1 MVVIVWFNGS
11 FRKAL
16 AEALIEAGSR
26 DNSVVVLDA
35 DTPKSTGTLAFARK
49 FPDRFINIGISE
61 QDLVATAAGMALAGK
76 TPIAAAFAIFL
87 MRAWEQV
94 RNTIARDKLNVK
106 LIGTHAGLS
115 DFMDGASHQALED
128 IALMRTLPGFTIIAP
143 ASPAATKKL
152 VLEATLNHEGP
163 VYIRLGR
170 DNAPNIYTDSDEF
183 HIGGSKIV
191 EDAVDIAV
199 FSFGPM
205 LGVAHEA
212 VEILRRQGIQAGLV
226 DVYTI
231 KPIDRDT
238 IIKQSAKANLVVCVE
253 DHNIHGGLGS
263 AVAEVLSEA
272 MPRRILRIGV
282 NDSFGASARSYQ
294 QLLEYMG
301 LTPER
306 IADKIKGELR

>member
-11 FRKAL
+11 FRRAL
-16 AEALIEAGSR
+16 AEALVEAGIQ
-26 DNSVVVLDA
+26 NNNVVVLDA

-49 FPDRFINIGISE
+49 FPERFINIGISE

-76 TPIAAAFAIFL
+76 TPIAAAFAMFL

-106 LIGTHAGLS
+106 LVATHAGLS
-115 DFMDGASHQALED
+115 DFMDGASHQSFED

-143 ASPAATKKL
+143 ASPTATKKL

-170 DNAPNIYTDSDEF
+170 DNAPNIYTESDEF
-183 HIGGSKIV
+183 PIGGSKIV
-191 EDAVDIAV
+191 EDAVDVAI

-205 LGVAHEA
+205 LGVALEA
-212 VEILRRQGIQAGLV
+212 IKILRRQGIQAGLI

-238 IIKQSAKANLVVCVE
+238 IIKQSAKAHLVVCVE

-263 AVAEVLSEA
+263 AVAEVLSES

-294 QLLEYMG
+294 QLLAYMG

-306 IADKIKGELR
+306 IADKIRGGLG